1 MAKSAAAPAD
11 AAPAGGAT
19 PPPPPPAG
27 SKITVPPVGSYV
39 VAKTTLKQEVEGF
52 LYTQDPVTGTLV
64 LRRKVPGPANVV
76 GSEACELMLLPLA
89 SIATLSVDERRGTAA
104 TDAAVKAANELSATM
119 SAAAVAAA
127 GDKDA
132 AAAAVASTGAAA
144 AAEAAAVAAVAFEP
158 LPAVDTKSLEK
169 AEEEALANYSDSM
182 SQLNERAS
190 PEGQAVFDALHKT
203 LPCQWVGKDSIDVL
217 HQVRIDP
224 PYGAANCVSLD
235 GNEGSLARIVK
246 VLEGEKRRLR
256 AKKGK
261 GDGGPTAAGGDAA
274 AP

>member
-1 MAKSAAAPAD
+1 
-11 AAPAGGAT
+11 
-19 PPPPPPAG
+19 
-27 SKITVPPVGSYV
+27 
-39 VAKTTLKQEVEGF
+39 
-52 LYTQDPVTGTLV
+52 
-64 LRRKVPGPANVV
+64 
-76 GSEACELMLLPLA
+76 MLLPLA

-132 AAAAVASTGAAA
+132 AAAAAASTGAAA

-169 AEEEALANYSDSM
+169 AEEEALANYTDSM

-217 HQVRIDP
+217 HQVGHARVGGG
-224 PYGAANCVSLD
+224 GASSASGCGSD
-235 GNEGSLARIVK
+235 GRTGAR
-246 VLEGEKRRLR
+246 G
-256 AKKGK
+256 A
-261 GDGGPTAAGGDAA
+261 GDGSADARRRRA
-274 AP
+274 